1 MCKKVQVIKIII
13 RCLKNVSFIFTP
25 CLYYKTQHVSVCKCI
40 PNKAFKKSAF
50 CMIASVTAYYRGI
63 NTPNFTCENR
73 QKKKK
78 KKSNTSMKFFPAC
91 IKATKLSTISGQ
103 WCHVR
108 PHAAGGWRA
117 VSWVQAQSTS
127 LCCVSFPSFSLPTF
141 LSIFNITIQQ
151 AKSQQNK
158 RPC

>member
-73 QKKKK
+73 QKQKTKKK
-78 KKSNTSMKFFPAC
+78 QYKYEVFSSHQIEHHFRSVVPREAACCWRLKSSVLGSSSIHIPLLCVFP
-91 IKATKLSTISGQ
+91 I
-103 WCHVR
+103 
-108 PHAAGGWRA
+108 
-117 VSWVQAQSTS
+117 
-127 LCCVSFPSFSLPTF
+127 F
-141 LSIFNITIQQ
+141 LSPYFSIHL
-151 AKSQQNK
+151 
-158 RPC
+158 